1 MRDDRRFVPLLALA
15 LVCAGA
21 AAATVAAKTTG
32 GSATTTL
39 VATNPHVSVSLPA
52 TSTAAPTT
60 TTGPAPTVTTG
71 TLPVAPGPPSTAAT
85 TTAPPPPPPPRPR
98 TAAIR
103 SWPSGHRGYTVVL
116 QSLPES
122 LGRAAAVARAEQAR
136 RAGVAAVGVLRSG
149 DFSSLRAGYWV
160 VFAGDFATSEQA
172 QSAAGA
178 DRARGSAGAYPAA
191 VTP

>member
-1 MRDDRRFVPLLALA
+1 MRRRGGRDGRGEDDRRLRDDDARRDEPARERLA
-15 LVCAGA
+15 AGDLDRGADHDDRPGPDGDDRDA
-21 AAATVAAKTTG
+21 ARRA
-32 GSATTTL
+32 
-39 VATNPHVSVSLPA
+39 
-52 TSTAAPTT
+52 
-60 TTGPAPTVTTG
+60 GPA
-71 TLPVAPGPPSTAAT
+71 LDRRDDHR
-85 TTAPPPPPPPRPR
+85 PPPPPPPRPR

-136 RAGVAAVGVLRSG
+136 RAGVAAVGVLRSC